1 MSERIVW
8 NRSIGEIAEM
18 LGCTAVTIQDT
29 NDCQDNGVPNA
40 DSKTAFTEK
49 SDDFQRL
56 HDALFDKYRL
66 YDIEVQIKRITELLE
81 QGVNINARNWQG
93 ETILY
98 SAIDR
103 YLGEECLQC
112 DYRGYCMDCGRWQS
126 DMRGV
131 ELITFLLEMGAN
143 PNICNRG
150 GISPLHLLAE
160 KGRVDIMA
168 VLLDNGADIEAK
180 DGHGCTPLFY
190 TFEYYPQATKFLIE
204 RGADIEARNSNGE
217 TPLFYAVSRRIR
229 LDLEWNEDDE
239 DEADDD
245 EFEDTDDSDLE
256 TKPCAVRFL
265 IEHGANV
272 NVRNNAGKT
281 PLDLAVEEG
290 DAELIEM
297 LRKRSDDVNLTNF
310 TKGAIT

>member
-1 MSERIVW
+1 MPERTVW

-18 LGCTAVTIQDT
+18 FGCTGVTIHDT
-29 NDCQDNGVPNA
+29 NDRRDNIA
-40 DSKTAFTEK
+40 TEK
-49 SDDFQRL
+49 SDDIQRL
-56 HDALFDKYRL
+56 YDALFDKYRL
-66 YDIEVQIKRITELLE
+66 YDIEVQIKRITEFLDR
-81 QGVNINARNWQG
+81 GGNINARDSLG

-98 SAIDR
+98 RTIDR
-103 YLGEECLQC
+103 YLGDECLQC
-112 DYRGYCMDCGRWQS
+112 VYRGYCMDCGRWQS
-126 DMRGV
+126 DIQGV
-131 ELITFLLEMGAN
+131 ELITFLLKRGAN
-143 PNICNRG
+143 PNICNRSG
-150 GISPLHLLAE
+150 VTPLHLLAE

-180 DGHGCTPLFY
+180 DGHGYTPLFY

-239 DEADDD
+239 DD
-245 EFEDTDDSDLE
+245 EFADTDDSDLE

-265 IEHGANV
+265 IAVGADV

-281 PLDLAVEEG
+281 LLDLAVEKG

-297 LRKRSDDVNLTNF
+297 LRKR
-310 TKGAIT
+310 